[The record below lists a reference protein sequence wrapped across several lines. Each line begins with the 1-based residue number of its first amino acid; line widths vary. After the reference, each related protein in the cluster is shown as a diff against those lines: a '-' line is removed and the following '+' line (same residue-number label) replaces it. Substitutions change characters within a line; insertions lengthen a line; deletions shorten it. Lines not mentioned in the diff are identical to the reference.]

1 MKDLLFAVTFLRVFL
16 LAFQTK
22 NVTGNHYLSAVLMSP
37 LIAATDVAIILMAVD
52 VGWWSIPW
60 VACGGMLGVTSAM
73 RAHNRMMK
81 R

>member
-22 NVTGNHYLSAVLMSP
+22 NVAGNHYLSAVLTTP

-60 VACGGMLGVTSAM
+60 VASGGMLGMVAEM

>member
-22 NVTGNHYLSAVLMSP
+22 NVTGNHYLSAVLTSP

-60 VACGGMLGVTSAM
+60 VAGGGMLGVTSAM